1 MNRALLE
8 LQEIDN
14 QIAGFIRDKS
24 RLDDGTAA
32 RSARDDLE
40 KTLAQ
45 TVALKQKSAAAL
57 AGAELELQTA
67 ETKIAL
73 QQKRLMSA
81 SSAHEITALERDLA
95 ALGRARGDL
104 DENILVLMDEGETL
118 SAKIAD
124 LEAKFLKTKAQVQ
137 KIETDFADESARFER
152 SLKAARERR
161 EPAVGLLSPAE
172 NEKYTAFVRKFAGVA
187 VSRALKGNCS
197 ACGAAIL
204 QFTLR
209 EAKNQ
214 EFPTCENCGR
224 LIYVE

>member
-1 MNRALLE
+1 MNRALLD

-14 QIAGFIRDKS
+14 QIAAFSRDLS
-24 RLDDGTAA
+24 RLDDGSAA
-32 RSARDDLE
+32 RAARAAIE
-40 KTLAQ
+40 TELAQ
-45 TVALKQKSAAAL
+45 TEAAAQKNGAAR

-73 QQKRLMSA
+73 QQKRLMNA
-81 SSAHEITALERDLA
+81 SSAHEITALERDIT

-104 DENILVLMDEGETL
+104 DENILTLMDAGETL
-118 SAKIAD
+118 DTKIAA
-124 LEAKFLKTKAQVQ
+124 LRAQAAKTSAQVE
-137 KIETDFADESARFER
+137 KIEADFALHSAQLQR

-161 EPAVGLLSPAE
+161 VIAAGELSPLE
-172 NEKYTAFVRKFAGVA
+172 SEKFAAFAQRFGGVA
-187 VSRALKGNCS
+187 VSKVVKGNCS

-214 EFPTCENCGR
+214 AFPTCENCGR
-224 LIYVE
+224 LIFVE

>member
-14 QIAGFIRDKS
+14 QIITFTRELS
-24 RLDDGTAA
+24 RLDDGTNARAA
-32 RSARDDLE
+32 RDEIERN
-40 KTLAQ
+40 LAQ
-45 TVALKQKSAAAL
+45 TTLESQKNSAAR

-73 QQKRLMSA
+73 QQKRLMNA
-81 SSAHEITALERDLA
+81 SSAHEITALERDIA

-104 DENILVLMDEGETL
+104 DENILNLMDAGETL
-118 SAKIAD
+118 AAQIAK
-124 LEAKFLKTKAQVQ
+124 LEAQLQKTRAQVE
-137 KIETDFADESARFER
+137 KIETDFADESARLGR

-161 EPAVGLLSPAE
+161 SVAADVLAPLESE
-172 NEKYTAFVRKFAGVA
+172 KFADFAKRFGGVA
-187 VSRALKGNCS
+187 VSKVVKGNCS
-197 ACGAAIL
+197 ACGSAIL

-214 EFPTCENCGR
+214 QFPTCENCGR
-224 LIYVE
+224 LIFVE